1 MIQSGKIIFRRT
13 MLDVP
18 ILVFL
23 GSQLASTILSIDPT
37 TSWLGYYSR
46 FNGGMVSLIC
56 YSLLYWAFVS
66 NIEKKNIHKILHTAL
81 LSAILV
87 SVYGVLERLGIDK
100 HIWQQDVQSRVFS
113 SLGQPNWLA
122 AWLVA
127 LIPVT
132 WAMGLSQNF
141 KQKKYLNITPYFL
154 STLFFTVLLFT
165 KSRSGLLGFCI
176 AEIVFWGLIVFKS
189 KFTYFK
195 KFLIFNIL
203 ILIIAAVFGTQ
214 YTPSVSKIIPNGQ
227 SSYKAQEEITPGTVL
242 ENGGTESGTIRK
254 IVWQGAIEIWK
265 RYPIF
270 GTGVET
276 FAYSYYMTRPMEHN
290 LTSEWDFIYN
300 KAHNEYLNFMA
311 NSGTVGILAYLT
323 MVGFAIY
330 LLLKNSIENNKND
343 DVNYSGL
350 VSAALTAGYFS
361 ILTTNFF
368 GFSVVPVQLLFFL
381 YPAFSEVLRKENLSD
396 TETTLNTSQ
405 KTSVYLVLVFA
416 AFIIFLIG
424 RYWYADHLYATGSS
438 YNKINRQDLAAS
450 YLYKATDLLPHQSVY
465 VAELSK
471 SYANLAIAYNEA
483 KQSTPAAQLMQAA
496 IENSIKA
503 ADLSPANVNMKRV
516 EFSVFVMLS
525 SINPNYLFDA
535 RDVLLAAIE
544 QAPTDA
550 KLFYNLG
557 LVYSRI
563 GENDLALMTLE
574 KSIQLKQNYK
584 EARLAYAI
592 LLIDADKNTEAR
604 MQLEY
609 ILKNIDPNDSL
620 TKQYLDGID

>member
-1 MIQSGKIIFRRT
+1 M
-13 MLDVP
+13 
-18 ILVFL
+18 
-23 GSQLASTILSIDPT
+23 STVLSIDPT

-46 FNGGMVSLIC
+46 FNGGMISLIC
-56 YSLLYWAFVS
+56 YSLLYWAFVA
-66 NIEKKNIHKILHTAL
+66 NVNKKDIHKMLHITL

-87 SVYGVLERLGIDK
+87 SIYGVLERLGIDK
-100 HIWQQDVQSRVFS
+100 NIWQQDVQSRVFS
-113 SLGQPNWLA
+113 TLGQPNWLA

-127 LIPVT
+127 LIPIT

-141 KQKKYLNITPYFL
+141 KQKKYINTVPYLL

-165 KSRSGLLGFCI
+165 KSRSGLIGFGV
-176 AEIVFWGLIVFKS
+176 AEIVFWGLMVFKS
-189 KFTYFK
+189 RFVYLK
-195 KFLIFNIL
+195 KFLVFNVL
-203 ILIIAAVFGTQ
+203 ILISAAAFGTQ
-214 YTPSVSKIIPNGQ
+214 YTPSISKIIQEGQ
-227 SSYKAQEEITPGTVL
+227 SSYKTQEETMPGTVL

-254 IVWQGAIEIWK
+254 IVWQGAVDIWK

-276 FAYSYYMTRPMEHN
+276 FAYSYYMARPVEHN

-311 NSGTVGILAYLT
+311 NSGTVGILAYLV

-330 LLLKNSIENNKND
+330 LLIKNSIADSGD
-343 DVNYSGL
+343 DNYSSL
-350 VSAALTAGYFS
+350 VSTALAAGYFS

-368 GFSVVPVQLLFFL
+368 GFSVVPVQILFFL
-381 YPAFSEVLRKENLSD
+381 YPAFSEVLKKGVVLEKE
-396 TETTLNTSQ
+396 ETTNAFKRTGG
-405 KTSVYLVLVFA
+405 YLVLAFGS
-416 AFIIFLIG
+416 FIIFLIG

-450 YLYKATDLLPHQSVY
+450 YLYKATDLLPNQSVY

-503 ADLSPANVNMKRV
+503 VDLSPANVNMKRV

-525 SINPNYLFDA
+525 SINPNYLLDA
-535 RDVLLAAIE
+535 RDILLVATK

-557 LVYSRI
+557 LIYSRV
-563 GENDLALMTLE
+563 GENDLALATLE
-574 KSIQLKQNYK
+574 KAIRLKPNYK

-592 LLIDADKNTEAR
+592 LLIDADKNTQAQAE
-604 MQLEY
+604 LEY

-620 TKQYLDGID
+620 TKQYLDSID